1 MSGIVLEAV
10 GYRYPSGGAA
20 AVTRVEFTVEPGEIV
35 LLTGPTGCGKSTLLR
50 LVAGLLQRHGQ
61 GQVEGRVR
69 VAGAD
74 PATLPPA
81 RRVRL
86 LGLVG
91 QEPGDQLVAETV
103 GDELAFAMESAGQ
116 PPEDMDREIGR
127 LLSLVGLDVDEG
139 RSTRALSGG
148 QQQRL
153 VTGAALS
160 AGAACLLLDE
170 PIAQLD
176 PDGAASLLGRLRAIA
191 DSGAAVLIVEHR
203 LEACLPFVDRVV
215 VMEAGGVVDES
226 GATLCVGHPLLPV
239 LRRLGLDLPGR
250 LDLEDRVAPRSVDD
264 LRLSPLPP
272 PAAPGSALVELPA
285 LRYRH
290 EGTDRDSLDL
300 GPLRLHRGE
309 RVALVGANGAGKST
323 LLDVISGRRAV
334 EGCAVQGR
342 VVAVPQDPD
351 LALFLPTVQAE
362 LAYGPQEARAAD
374 VDDRVRAAA
383 AALSIGDLLGRAPQS
398 LSRGQRL
405 RVAVAAAAACR
416 PELLLLDEPTSGQDH
431 DQVERMLDAL
441 RDTLGQGLL
450 LFATHDLGL
459 ALRHAT
465 RVLVLDGGRLVA
477 DGSPAEVFADP
488 PPGLPLRLPSLAA
501 LCLERG
507 WPCVSAARLVELA
520 VVADAGASLD
530 RGDGDA

>member
-1 MSGIVLEAV
+1 MRGMVLAGL
-10 GYRYPSGGAA
+10 GYRYPSGGTG
-20 AVTRVEFTVEPGEIV
+20 AVAGVDLAVAPGEIV
-35 LLTGPTGCGKSTLLR
+35 LVTGPTGCGKSTLVR

-61 GQVEGRVR
+61 GQVTGRVR
-69 VAGAD
+69 VEEED

-103 GDELAFAMESAGQ
+103 ADELAFAMESAGME
-116 PPEDMDREIGR
+116 PERMDAEIGR
-127 LLSLVGLDVDEG
+127 LLSLVGLDVEPE

-153 VTGAALS
+153 VTAAALS
-160 AGAACLLLDE
+160 AGASCLLLDE

-176 PDGAASLLGRLRAIA
+176 PEGAHALLGRLRAIA
-191 DSGAAVLIVEHR
+191 DGGAAMLMVEHR

-215 VMEAGGVVDES
+215 VMDGGRVVAEA
-226 GATLCVGHPLLPV
+226 APPLRVGHPLLPV
-239 LRRLGLDLPGR
+239 LRELGLDLPGR
-250 LDLEDRVAPRSVDD
+250 LDLEDRLAPRSIDD
-264 LRLSPLPP
+264 LRLPP
-272 PAAPGSALVELPA
+272 PSPPPPPGAVVVELAA
-285 LRYRH
+285 LRFRH
-290 EGTDRDSLDL
+290 EGAERDCLDL

-323 LLDVISGRRAV
+323 LLDVIGGRRRV
-334 EGCAVQGR
+334 EGCRVQGR

-351 LALFLPTVQAE
+351 LALFLPTVRAE
-362 LAYGPQEARAAD
+362 LAYGPQEARVAD
-374 VDDRVRAAA
+374 VEARVGEAA
-383 AALSIGDLLGRAPQS
+383 AALSIADLLDRAPQS

-416 PELLLLDEPTSGQDH
+416 PDLLLLDEPTSGQDH

-441 RDTLGQGLL
+441 GEALGDGLL

-465 RVLVLDGGRLVA
+465 RVLVLDRGRLVA
-477 DGSPAEVFADP
+477 DGPPAEVLADP

-507 WPCVSAARLVELA
+507 WPCVSAAQLVAL
-520 VVADAGASLD
+520 
-530 RGDGDA
+530 GDSAATGGGDA